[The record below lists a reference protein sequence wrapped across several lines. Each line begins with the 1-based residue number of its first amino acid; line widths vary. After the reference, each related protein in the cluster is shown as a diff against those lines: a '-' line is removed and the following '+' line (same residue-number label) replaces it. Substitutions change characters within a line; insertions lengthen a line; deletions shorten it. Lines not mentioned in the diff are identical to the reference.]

1 MPVKPTYPG
10 VYVQEIPSGSRTITG
25 VSTSVTA
32 FIGYFTRG
40 GMDEPTQILSYA
52 DFEREFGGLNRDSEA
67 SFAIRQYFENGG
79 TEAWVVRTADGAAKA
94 GIMLL
99 DSSGSDALEVE
110 AANEGAWGNSLRLSV
125 DYETSNPS
133 ETFNLTVEEYDDPTK
148 APVAVET
155 FRNLSPS
162 PSAVRY
168 VESVINEESALI
180 RVTSEDT
187 DRPVERMGTWGTVDP
202 VSLSTTSD
210 LSDPVDTS
218 KLADGDHTFD
228 ITITEVDEDSLST
241 STETKTVEILS
252 ESTVEEI
259 LSAFESKLQE
269 INGLEETV
277 VEVTEEDTVRVLAS
291 PTYATASLTF
301 ADDSGSS
308 DLMTSLGLDA
318 PDTVNVQK
326 YPLGIPVTTS
336 GGGDLTIG
344 SLRGGGSGS
353 DGNTPTATQ
362 LQGSALAKT
371 GIYALEDVDLFN
383 ILCIPRTAEMS
394 DADAIS
400 VIDEGISYCADQRAF
415 MIVDIPDDVDT
426 VDEVKDWVS
435 NHGNT
440 LRSDQA
446 DHAALYFPRVRI
458 SNPLDEYRPRSIP
471 ASGTLAGLYSRIDT
485 DRGVWKAPAGTEA
498 TLRGI
503 RSLEYNLSDREN
515 GVLNPLGI
523 NALRVFDVRGTVSW
537 GGRTLRGADRLADEY
552 KYIPVRRLALYL
564 EESLFRG
571 LQWVVFEPNDE
582 PLWAQIRMNVN
593 EFMQRL
599 FQQGAFQ
606 GTSPDEAYFVKCD
619 SETTTQGDIDRGI
632 VNIVV
637 GFAPLKPAE
646 FVILKIQQKAG
657 QE

>member
-40 GMDEPTQILSYA
+40 DMNEPTQILSYS
-52 DFEREFGGLNRDSEA
+52 DFEREFGGLNRESEA
-67 SFAIRQYFENGG
+67 SFAIKQFFDNGG
-79 TEAWVVRTADGAAKA
+79 TEAWVVRAADGADKA
-94 GIMLL
+94 GIVLL
-99 DSSGSDALEVE
+99 DSSGDTALEVE
-110 AANEGAWGNSLRLSV
+110 AANEGTWGNSLRLTV
-125 DYETSNPS
+125 DYETTEPGQ
-133 ETFNLTVEEYDDPTK
+133 TFNLTVEEYDDPTK
-148 APVAVET
+148 APVNVET
-155 FRNLSPS
+155 YRNLSPDS
-162 PSAVRY
+162 SSARHVA
-168 VESVINEESALI
+168 SVVNEESTLI
-180 RVTSEDT
+180 GIVSVESN
-187 DRPVERMGTWGTVDP
+187 RPVEKMGTWGTVDP

-210 LSDPVDTS
+210 LSGPVDTGQ
-218 KLADGDHTFD
+218 LTDQDHTFD
-228 ITITEVDEDSLST
+228 VTITEVDGDSLS
-241 STETKTVEILS
+241 SATESKTVTVES
-252 ESTVEEI
+252 NSTVEEI
-259 LSAFESKLQE
+259 LSAFESALQE
-269 INGLEETV
+269 IDGLEQTA
-277 VEVTEEDTVRVLAS
+277 VEVTDDDTVRVLL
-291 PTYATASLTF
+291 PVQYATATVSF
-301 ADDSGSS
+301 ADDSGS
-308 DLMTSLGLDA
+308 DLITSLGLDA
-318 PDTVNVQK
+318 PGTTNVQK
-326 YPLGIPVTTS
+326 YSLGIPETMS

-344 SLRGGGSGS
+344 ALEGGGAGDDGS
-353 DGNTPTATQ
+353 TPTATQ
-362 LQGSALAKT
+362 LLGSAAAKT

-400 VIDEGISYCADQRAF
+400 VIDEGIGYCAEQRAF
-415 MIVDIPDDVDT
+415 MIVDIPNNVDT
-426 VDEVKDWVS
+426 VEEVKDWVS
-435 NHGNT
+435 NNGNT
-440 LRSDQA
+440 LRGDQA

-471 ASGTLAGLYSRIDT
+471 TSGTLAGLYSRIDT
-485 DRGVWKAPAGTEA
+485 NRGVWKAPAGTEA

-503 RSLEYNLSDREN
+503 RSLEYRLSDREN

-537 GGRTLRGADRLADEY
+537 GGRTLRGADQLADEY

-619 SETTTQGDIDRGI
+619 SETTTQSDIDRGI